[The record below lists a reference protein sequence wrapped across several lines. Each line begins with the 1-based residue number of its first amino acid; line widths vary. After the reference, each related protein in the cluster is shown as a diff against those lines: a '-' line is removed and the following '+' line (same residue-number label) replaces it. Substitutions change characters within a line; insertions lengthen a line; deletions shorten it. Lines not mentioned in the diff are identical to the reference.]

1 MAFLIEVP
9 LNGSAS
15 VVMEIDAEE
24 DSAIVRSSRPGEIV
38 ATAAQSLDTALQ
50 RLKPMAETLVTR
62 LRDVGERPDEIG
74 IEFGLKMSMEAGL
87 VVAHTSG
94 EANFKVTLQW
104 KRA

>member
-1 MAFLIEVP
+1 
-9 LNGSAS
+9 
-15 VVMEIDAEE
+15 
-24 DSAIVRSSRPGEIV
+24 
-38 ATAAQSLDTALQ
+38 
-50 RLKPMAETLVTR
+50 MAETLVTR